1 LFKSENILLIEEGW
15 TYNGQP
21 ISFNERIDLKA
32 GESYTI
38 QNDFQVSSDHSLLIR
53 TSLSNLE
60 VKIDDQVIYQEQKEN
75 RRFLNEP
82 MVSLWHIVELPV
94 NGEKLSVT
102 YQSPYKKMNG
112 LLNPIAYGQEGDLL
126 FYIYD
131 QYGLPFIINMLIL
144 FVGLLMIIIA
154 YINPNEIYNNI
165 WQVGMF
171 SILLAF
177 WMIAESRMLQFFSGS
192 IWLIGSLAFI
202 SLPVIP
208 IPLLYYIKSFIS
220 DEGSKPLKI
229 AIKVCYANLVLVV
242 FMQLFSIMDYFES
255 VWITHT
261 IMGLTILV
269 ILKQLYYEIK
279 VKQNILAKKF
289 LISLSILIVFIVL
302 DIFRFYA
309 FDAANVTIFVRLGFL
324 TFIIMLGLETGR
336 QLIALLKKSYK
347 ASFYEKLAFLDQLT
361 QGPNRTAF
369 ENDLEDIFFDEIK
382 RSSLRLVI
390 LDMNQLKKIN
400 DVYGHVTGDE
410 AIKKAY
416 ELINKHFR
424 HLGKT
429 YRIGGDEFACI
440 ITHDVYEEF
449 KKSCDAFENSI
460 VEENKLLTYPIG
472 IAFGSVTYDP
482 ELDTAVKTM
491 MHRADVNMYEA
502 KKKGTQINLA

>member
-1 LFKSENILLIEEGW
+1 
-15 TYNGQP
+15 
-21 ISFNERIDLKA
+21 
-32 GESYTI
+32 
-38 QNDFQVSSDHSLLIR
+38 
-53 TSLSNLE
+53 
-60 VKIDDQVIYQEQKEN
+60 
-75 RRFLNEP
+75 
-82 MVSLWHIVELPV
+82 
-94 NGEKLSVT
+94 
-102 YQSPYKKMNG
+102 
-112 LLNPIAYGQEGDLL
+112 
-126 FYIYD
+126 
-131 QYGLPFIINMLIL
+131 
-144 FVGLLMIIIA
+144 
-154 YINPNEIYNNI
+154 
-165 WQVGMF
+165 MF

-208 IPLLYYIKSFIS
+208 IPILYYIKSFIS
-220 DEGSKPLKI
+220 EEGSKPLHI
-229 AIKVCYANLVLVV
+229 AIKVCYINLFLVL
-242 FMQLFSIMDYFES
+242 FMQLFAIMDYFES

-261 IMGLTILV
+261 ILGIIILV

-279 VKQNILAKKF
+279 VKQNVQAKKF

-324 TFIIMLGLETGR
+324 TFIIMLGMETGR
-336 QLIALLKKSYK
+336 QLITLLKKSYK

-369 ENDLEDIFFDEIK
+369 EKDLEAIYFDEIK
-382 RSSLRLVI
+382 RNALRLVI

-440 ITHDVYEEF
+440 IVHDVYEEF

-460 VEENKLLTYPIG
+460 VEENKRLTYPIG
-472 IAFGSVTYDP
+472 IALGSVTYDP
-482 ELDTAVKTM
+482 ERDTAVKTM

-502 KKKGTQINLA
+502 KKKDTQTNLA